1 MFAALMALAVALA
14 ASVWTIAYA
23 LQEPLADLLWL
34 HRLRQWDAWLDTIDA
49 LHEQLDAVIVADNLD
64 MLEAVA

>member
-1 MFAALMALAVALA
+1 MFGALVTLAAALA

-34 HRLRQWDAWLDTIDA
+34 HNLRQWDAWWGTIEDM
-49 LHEQLDAVIVADNLD
+49 HETLATWRDLDAVA
-64 MLEAVA
+64 A